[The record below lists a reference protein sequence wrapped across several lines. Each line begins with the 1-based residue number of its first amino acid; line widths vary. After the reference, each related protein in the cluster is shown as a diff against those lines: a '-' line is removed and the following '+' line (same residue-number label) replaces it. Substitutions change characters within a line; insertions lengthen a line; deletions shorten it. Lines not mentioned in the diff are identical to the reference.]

1 MRERGVAK
9 AKEMNILLLNR
20 GARERMLHISHVRRS
35 AVAQEKGFNPADGDD
50 DDDDYR
56 RFLRG
61 GSISD
66 YVGGGGGYSSPPSVC
81 NENKQKN

>member
-50 DDDDYR
+50 DDGDDYR

-66 YVGGGGGYSSPPSVC
+66 YVGGGGGYSSPLSV
-81 NENKQKN
+81 Q